1 MKNTLILALLVVLAA
16 CQQGNELDT
25 KKAQLAAYRAEM
37 DELKSKMTA
46 LEKEIALLDT
56 AGAVKK
62 PKLVTLGAVTRS
74 DFSHYID
81 LQGSVESDENIA
93 VQPGMPG
100 VVTRVYVKEGD
111 AVSPGKILAET
122 DNRAIRESI
131 EQLKTNLDF
140 ARTAYE
146 KQKRLWDKKIGSEIQ
161 FLQAKTQVE
170 SLEKS
175 LASLEA
181 QLDMS
186 RIKSPISGVVD
197 QVNVKVGEYAA
208 PGFSGAFRVVNV
220 NSMKVT
226 AKVADSYIGKVKV
239 GNPVQVR
246 LTDLNDTLNAR
257 ISYVGKVVDPMSR
270 TFNIEINVSGMNSDI
285 RPNMMSVISINDEV
299 LTQVVNLPAN
309 YVQRD
314 AEGRSYVMVAEGSK
328 DKMVAR
334 KKLVSTG
341 ISYGDRVVITSGLD
355 GGEQYIISGYQEV
368 TEGQPLVL

>member
-1 MKNTLILALLVVLAA
+1 MKNSLILALLVVLAA
-16 CQQGNELDT
+16 CQPGNELET

-37 DELKSKMTA
+37 DELKTKMNA

-56 AGAVKK
+56 AAAVQK
-62 PKLVTLGAVTRS
+62 PKLVTLAAVTRS
-74 DFSHYID
+74 DFNHFID
-81 LQGSVESDENIA
+81 LQGSVESEEDIA

-111 AVSPGKILAET
+111 PVSPGKILAET
-122 DNRAIRESI
+122 DNRAIRESV
-131 EQLKTNLDF
+131 EQLKANLDF

-146 KQKRLWDKKIGSEIQ
+146 KQKRLWDKKIGSEMQ
-161 FLQAKTQVE
+161 YLQAKTQVE

-175 LASLEA
+175 LSSLEA

-197 QVNVKVGEYAA
+197 QVNVKIGEYAA

-246 LTDLNDTLNAR
+246 VTDLNDTLNAK
-257 ISYVGKVVDPMSR
+257 ITYVGKVVDPMSR
-270 TFNIEINVSGMNSDI
+270 TFRIEINVSGMNTEI
-285 RPNMMSVISINDEV
+285 RPNMLSIVSINDQ
-299 LTQVVNLPAN
+299 TIPQAVNLPAN

-314 AEGRSYVMVAEGSK
+314 AEGRTYVMVAEGSK
-328 DKMVAR
+328 GKMVAR

-341 ISYGDRVVITSGLD
+341 IAYGDRVVITSGLD
-355 GGEQYIISGYQEV
+355 GSEQYIVSGYQEV
-368 TEGQPLVL
+368 TDGQPLVL

>member
-37 DELKSKMTA
+37 DELKTKMA
-46 LEKEIALLDT
+46 SLEKEIALLDT

-62 PKLVTLGAVTRS
+62 PKLVTLQPVTRS

-111 AVSPGKILAET
+111 AVSPGKVLAET

-140 ARTAYE
+140 ARTAFE

-161 FLQAKTQVE
+161 YLQAKTQVE

-175 LASLEA
+175 LSSLEA

-197 QVNVKVGEYAA
+197 QVNVKIGEYAA
-208 PGFSGAFRVVNV
+208 PGFNGAFRVVNV

-257 ISYVGKVVDPMSR
+257 ISYVGKVVDPMTRSFR
-270 TFNIEINVSGMNSDI
+270 IEINVSGMSSDI
-285 RPNMMSVISINDEV
+285 RPNMMSIISINDEV
-299 LTQVVNLPAN
+299 LTQVINLPAN

-355 GGEQYIISGYQEV
+355 GGEQYIVSGYQEV

>member
-37 DELKSKMTA
+37 DELKTKMA
-46 LEKEIALLDT
+46 SLEKEIALLDT

-62 PKLVTLGAVTRS
+62 PKLVTLQPVTRS

-111 AVSPGKILAET
+111 AVSPGKVLAET

-140 ARTAYE
+140 ARTAFE

-161 FLQAKTQVE
+161 YLQAKTQVE

-175 LASLEA
+175 LSSLEA

-197 QVNVKVGEYAA
+197 QVNVKIGEYAA
-208 PGFSGAFRVVNV
+208 PGFNGAFRVVNV

-257 ISYVGKVVDPMSR
+257 ISYVGKVVDPMTR
-270 TFNIEINVSGMNSDI
+270 TFRIEINVSGMSSDI
-285 RPNMMSVISINDEV
+285 RPNMMSIISINDEV
-299 LTQVVNLPAN
+299 LTQVINLPAN

-341 ISYGDRVVITSGLD
+341 ISYGDRVVITSGLN
-355 GGEQYIISGYQEV
+355 GGEQYIVSGYQEV

>member
-1 MKNTLILALLVVLAA
+1 MKNTFILALLVVLAA

-56 AGAVKK
+56 ASTVKK
-62 PKLVTLGAVTRS
+62 SKLVTLGAVTRS

-81 LQGSVESDENIA
+81 LQGSIESDENIA

-111 AVSPGKILAET
+111 MVSPGKVLAET
-122 DNRAIRESI
+122 DNRTIRESI

-140 ARTAYE
+140 ARTAFE

-197 QVNVKVGEYAA
+197 QVNVKIGEYAA
-208 PGFSGAFRVVNV
+208 PGFNGAFRVVNV

-246 LTDLNDTLNAR
+246 LTDLNDTINAR
-257 ISYVGKVVDPMSR
+257 ISYVGKVVDPMTR
-270 TFNIEINVSGMNSDI
+270 TFNIEINVSGMNPDI

-334 KKLVSTG
+334 KKLVNTG
-341 ISYGDRVVITSGLD
+341 ISYGDRIVITSGLD

>member
-37 DELKSKMTA
+37 DELKTKMA
-46 LEKEIALLDT
+46 SLEKEIALLDT

-62 PKLVTLGAVTRS
+62 PKLVTLQAVTRS

-111 AVSPGKILAET
+111 AVSPGKVLAET

-140 ARTAYE
+140 ARTAFE

-161 FLQAKTQVE
+161 YLQAKTQVE

-175 LASLEA
+175 LSSLEA

-197 QVNVKVGEYAA
+197 QVNVKIGEYAA
-208 PGFSGAFRVVNV
+208 PGFNGAFRVVNV

-257 ISYVGKVVDPMSR
+257 ISYVGKVVDPMTR
-270 TFNIEINVSGMNSDI
+270 TFRIEINVSGMSSDI
-285 RPNMMSVISINDEV
+285 RPNMMSIISINDEV
-299 LTQVVNLPAN
+299 LTQVINLPAN

-355 GGEQYIISGYQEV
+355 GGEQYIVSGYQEV

>member
-37 DELKSKMTA
+37 DELKTKMA
-46 LEKEIALLDT
+46 SLEKEIALLDT

-62 PKLVTLGAVTRS
+62 PKLVTLQPVTRS

-111 AVSPGKILAET
+111 AVSPGKVLAET

-140 ARTAYE
+140 ARTAFE

-161 FLQAKTQVE
+161 YLQAKTQVE

-175 LASLEA
+175 LSSLEA

-197 QVNVKVGEYAA
+197 QVNVKIGEYAA
-208 PGFSGAFRVVNV
+208 PGFNGAFRVVNV

-257 ISYVGKVVDPMSR
+257 ISYVGKVVDPMTR
-270 TFNIEINVSGMNSDI
+270 TFRIEINVSGMSSDI
-285 RPNMMSVISINDEV
+285 RPNMMSIISINDEV
-299 LTQVVNLPAN
+299 LTQVINLPAN

-355 GGEQYIISGYQEV
+355 GGEQYIVSGYQEV

>member
-1 MKNTLILALLVVLAA
+1 MKNSLILALLVVLAA
-16 CQQGNELDT
+16 CQPGNELET

-37 DELKSKMTA
+37 DELKTKMTA

-56 AGAVKK
+56 SAAVQK
-62 PKLVTLGAVTRS
+62 PKLVTLAAVTRS
-74 DFSHYID
+74 DFNHFID
-81 LQGSVESDENIA
+81 LQGSVESDEDIA

-111 AVSPGKILAET
+111 AVGPGKVLAET
-122 DNRAIRESI
+122 DNKAIRENL

-146 KQKRLWDKKIGSEIQ
+146 KQKRLWDKKIGSEMQ
-161 FLQAKTQVE
+161 YLQAKTQVE

-175 LASLEA
+175 LSALEA

-208 PGFSGAFRVVNV
+208 PGFTGAFRVVNV
-220 NSMKVT
+220 SSMKVT

-246 LTDLNDTLNAR
+246 VTDLNDTLNAR
-257 ISYVGKVVDPMSR
+257 ITYVGKVVDPMSR
-270 TFNIEINVSGMNSDI
+270 TFRIEINVSGMSTEI
-285 RPNMMSVISINDEV
+285 RPNMLSIVSINDE
-299 LTQVVNLPAN
+299 TIPQAVNLPAN

-314 AEGRSYVMVAEGSK
+314 AEGRTYVMVAEGPK
-328 DKMVAR
+328 GKMVAR

-341 ISYGDRVVITSGLD
+341 IAYGDRVVITSGLD
-355 GGEQYIISGYQEV
+355 GSEQYIVSGYQEV
-368 TEGQPLVL
+368 TDGQPLVL

>member
-37 DELKSKMTA
+37 DELKSKMA
-46 LEKEIALLDT
+46 SLEKEIALLDT

-62 PKLVTLGAVTRS
+62 PKLVTLQPVTRS

-111 AVSPGKILAET
+111 AVSPGKVLAET

-140 ARTAYE
+140 ARTAFE

-161 FLQAKTQVE
+161 YLQAKTQVE

-175 LASLEA
+175 LSSLEA

-197 QVNVKVGEYAA
+197 QVNVKIGEYAA
-208 PGFSGAFRVVNV
+208 PGFNGAFRVVNV

-257 ISYVGKVVDPMSR
+257 ISYVGKVVDPMTRSFR
-270 TFNIEINVSGMNSDI
+270 IEINVSGMSSDI
-285 RPNMMSVISINDEV
+285 RPNMMSIISINDEV
-299 LTQVVNLPAN
+299 LTQVINLPAN

-355 GGEQYIISGYQEV
+355 GGEQYIVSGYQEV